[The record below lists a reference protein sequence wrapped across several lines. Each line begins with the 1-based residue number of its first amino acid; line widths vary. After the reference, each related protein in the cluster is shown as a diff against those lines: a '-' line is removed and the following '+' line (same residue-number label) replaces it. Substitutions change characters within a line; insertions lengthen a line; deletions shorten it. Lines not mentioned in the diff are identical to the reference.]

1 VVYLFLIREFK
12 FDAAH
17 NLEKYRGKCEKLH
30 GHTYKLVIVLQGKPD
45 EEGMIMDFAELKRI
59 VEENV
64 LRYVDHSYI
73 NDIIQQSTAENI
85 AIWVWNRLVNKVRK
99 ENCSLYE
106 IQVWETENSG
116 VIYRGEEVEGCP
128 K

>member
-1 VVYLFLIREFK
+1 LFLIREFK